1 MEEDIVKDL
10 KTLIIALG
18 VTLLLHVAARSVD
31 TAATQ

>member
-10 KTLIIALG
+10 KTLII
-18 VTLLLHVAARSVD
+18 TLLLHVAARSVD